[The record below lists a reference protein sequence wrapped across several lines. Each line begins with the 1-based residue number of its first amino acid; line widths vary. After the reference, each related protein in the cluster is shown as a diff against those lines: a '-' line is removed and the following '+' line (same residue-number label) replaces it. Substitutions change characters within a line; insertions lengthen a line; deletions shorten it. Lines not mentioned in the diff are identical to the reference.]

1 MATTT
6 TNFGWDIP
14 QSTDLVKDGATAIAA
29 LGQDIDTA
37 FVDFKGGTTGQVLK
51 KTSGTDL
58 DVEWGTASSGLT
70 LINTTSFSGVAS
82 QAIDGVFSATYQN
95 YRAVLTISNS
105 TSNNNLIFRWRTG
118 SPAADVTATN
128 YERSG
133 ITQYASS
140 GSVTARGSTG
150 QGLFYFAGTI
160 SAAPDRGG
168 GIFEMQKPFDS
179 AASIVTYLGSNQDGG
194 GLGHWSLSTIYTAST
209 SMNGFVISADSG
221 NISGTVSVYGYN
233 K

>member
-70 LINTTSFSGVAS
+70 LINTTSFSAVAS
-82 QAIDGVFSATYQN
+82 QAFDSVFSATYRSYIVAIRQTTSTN
-95 YRAVLTISNS
+95 NNISIKYRASGATNS
-105 TSNNNLIFRWRTG
+105 TSNY
-118 SPAADVTATN
+118 N
-128 YERSG
+128 YQRLNANS
-133 ITQYASS
+133 T
-140 GSVTARGSTG
+140 SVTASRSLSNDGYGPMEFNSQVHNMDILFVDPNGSNAYKAIHTRTFTG
-150 QGLFYFAGTI
+150 SEMAYMSGRFNDTTSFDGFIITANTGTI
-160 SAAPDRGG
+160 TGTATIWGLSA
-168 GIFEMQKPFDS
+168 
-179 AASIVTYLGSNQDGG
+179 
-194 GLGHWSLSTIYTAST
+194 
-209 SMNGFVISADSG
+209 
-221 NISGTVSVYGYN
+221 
-233 K
+233 

>member
-1 MATTT
+1 
-6 TNFGWDIP
+6 
-14 QSTDLVKDGATAIAA
+14 LVKDGATAIETLGDAIDASMNTA
-29 LGQDIDTA
+29 LGTKKA
-37 FVDFKGGTTGQVLK
+37 GMVL
-51 KTSGTDL
+51 L
-58 DVEWGTASSGLT
+58 
-70 LINTTSFSGVAS
+70 NTTSFSGVAS

-133 ITQYASS
+133 ITQYAAS

-209 SMNGFVISADSG
+209 SMNGFIISADSG

>member
-70 LINTTSFSGVAS
+70 LINTTSFSGVSSVSLPAS
-82 QAIDGVFSATYQN
+82 TFTATYDN
-95 YRAVLTISNS
+95 YLIKFNKVTSSASSYVTVRLRAAGTDETSANYKGQQLSASSTTISGVRY
-105 TSNNNLIFRWRTG
+105 TSNTFWEEMLYFDTHPNEMELFLANPFNTTITSAMGRTNIDSDGNIAYIQLAGGLNTTTSYDSLTVAKTSGTFTG
-118 SPAADVTATN
+118 S
-128 YERSG
+128 
-133 ITQYASS
+133 
-140 GSVTARGSTG
+140 
-150 QGLFYFAGTI
+150 
-160 SAAPDRGG
+160 
-168 GIFEMQKPFDS
+168 
-179 AASIVTYLGSNQDGG
+179 
-194 GLGHWSLSTIYTAST
+194 
-209 SMNGFVISADSG
+209 
-221 NISGTVSVYGYN
+221 VSVYGLA

>member
-70 LINTTSFSGVAS
+70 LINTTSFSGVSS
-82 QAIDGVFSATYQN
+82 QSINDIFSATYDHYQIVVNVSGSAFQSGSIRLRVAGADNTNATYDYCGQYMSSASTVWQN
-95 YRAVLTISNS
+95 SGAAADQTNWLGFMYGTNGLQFNRINIYNPFSANRTLFYGETHEPGAGNVMVIRSGQFRNTTSFTGISFIQSGGS
-105 TSNNNLIFRWRTG
+105 TFTG
-118 SPAADVTATN
+118 S
-128 YERSG
+128 
-133 ITQYASS
+133 IQ
-140 GSVTARGSTG
+140 
-150 QGLFYFAGTI
+150 
-160 SAAPDRGG
+160 
-168 GIFEMQKPFDS
+168 
-179 AASIVTYLGSNQDGG
+179 
-194 GLGHWSLSTIYTAST
+194 
-209 SMNGFVISADSG
+209 
-221 NISGTVSVYGYN
+221 VYGFN